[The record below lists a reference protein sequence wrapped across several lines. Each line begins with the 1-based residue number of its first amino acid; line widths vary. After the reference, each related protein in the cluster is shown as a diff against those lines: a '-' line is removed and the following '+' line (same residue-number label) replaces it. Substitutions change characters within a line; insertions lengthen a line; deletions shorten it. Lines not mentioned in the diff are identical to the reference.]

1 MKSPYTRIPPDKW
14 SHVTRK
20 LIDEHPLKL
29 DEIVDIVLI
38 SWESIF
44 SSSLGTKGFKI
55 GVNIFPK
62 PQIMGFLLHELIPL
76 ELSVRYPKSWRTEE
90 TSEDKDI
97 VYIPDDKFSIELK
110 TSSSPRRI
118 FGNRSYAQD
127 STRGKNAKTGYYLAV
142 NFQKFMEKK
151 TRPNIKLIRFGWID
165 STDWIGQ
172 RAATGQ
178 QSRLP
183 TEVENSKLLEIYPL
197 KFK

>member
-1 MKSPYTRIPPDKW
+1 MKSPYTKMHPDKW

-20 LIDEHPLKL
+20 LIDEHPLQM
-29 DEIVDIVLI
+29 DEIVDIVLT
-38 SWESIF
+38 SWESTF
-44 SSSLGTKGFKI
+44 SSNLGTKGFKI

-76 ELSVRYPKSWRTEE
+76 ELSVRYPKLWRTEE

-97 VYIPDDKFSIELK
+97 VFIPDDRFSIELK

-118 FGNRSYAQD
+118 FGNRSYVQD
-127 STRGKNAKTGYYLAV
+127 STKGKKAKTGYYLAI
-142 NFQKFMEKK
+142 NFHKFIEKK
-151 TRPNIKLIRFGWID
+151 TRPKIKLIRFGWID

-172 RAATGQ
+172 KAATGQ

-183 TEVENSKLLEIYPL
+183 TEVENSKLLEIYPS

>member
-1 MKSPYTRIPPDKW
+1 MKSPYTRIRPDKW

-20 LIDEHPLKL
+20 LIDEHPLQM
-29 DEIVDIVLI
+29 DEIVDIVLT

-44 SSSLGTKGFKI
+44 SSNLGTKGFKI

-97 VYIPDDKFSIELK
+97 VFIPDDRFSIELK

-118 FGNRSYAQD
+118 FGNRSYAQG
-127 STRGKNAKTGYYLAV
+127 STKGKKAKTGYYLAI
-142 NFQKFMEKK
+142 NFQKFIEKK
-151 TRPNIKLIRFGWID
+151 TRPKIKVIRFGWID

-172 RAATGQ
+172 KAATGQ

-183 TEVENSKLLEIYPL
+183 TEVENSKLLEIYPS